1 MPKRL
6 KRYYG
11 QDHLHYLTCTCYH
24 RQPWLASAGH
34 RDLFVKIL
42 EETRQRYRFVVA
54 GYVVMP
60 EHIHLLLSEPEQG
73 TPSTVMQVLKQRFAC
88 NVLGKRTSNR
98 ALDELCPE
106 AERHV
111 WQRRFYDFNVWST
124 RKRIEKLVYMHRN
137 PVRRK
142 LVEEPEQWPWS
153 SYRCYACGEEGV
165 VKINQWP
172 TEMKVR
178 LMA

>member
-98 ALDELCPE
+98 APDELCPE

-111 WQRRFYDFNVWST
+111 WQRRFYDFNVWSA

-153 SYRCYACGEEGV
+153 SYRYYAYGEEGV

>member
-11 QDHLHYLTCTCYH
+11 QDHLHYLTCSCYH
-24 RQPWLASAGH
+24 RQTWLASAGH

-42 EETRQRYRFVVA
+42 EETRQRYRFVVV

-73 TPSTVMQVLKQRFAC
+73 TPSTVMQVLKQRFAQG
-88 NVLGKRTSNR
+88 VLGKRKRNR
-98 ALDELCPE
+98 AQGEFWPE
-106 AERHV
+106 QERHV
-111 WQRRFYDFNVWST
+111 WQRRFYDFNVWSA
-124 RKRIEKLVYMHRN
+124 RKRIEKLMYMHRN

-142 LVEEPEQWPWS
+142 LVEEPGQWRWRRS
-153 SYRCYACGEEGV
+153 
-165 VKINQWP
+165 INGLQ
-172 TEMKVR
+172 R
-178 LMA
+178 